1 MTTKH
6 PFPCPTK
13 LWHSDG
19 YDSISPTNP
28 KLSAKGKSVVVTGG
42 GTGIGAE
49 TAMYFAQA
57 GAARIALMGRRLQ
70 PLQDTK
76 DAIEAKYDTKVF
88 VASTDVTKRAEVE
101 KAFSDFGIGGKID
114 VLISNA
120 AKSGPIGAI
129 KDIDGDEIV
138 DAMYDNAKGAV
149 NVARGF
155 LRYAADNAVVVEVN
169 SNAAHV
175 NFTAGF
181 SSYCVAKF
189 ATYRFWDC
197 FALEFPRMRVYHI
210 HPGVVDTDMNRAVG
224 GVKAIGYE
232 DKGKCCKRLEYQ
244 ANDKD

>member
-1 MTTKH
+1 MTTQH

-13 LWHSDG
+13 LWHSDS
-19 YDSISPTNP
+19 YDSISPSNP

-70 PLQDTK
+70 PLQETK
-76 DAIEAKYDTKVF
+76 AAIEAKYDAKVF
-88 VASTDVTKRAEVE
+88 VASTDVTKRAEVN
-101 KAFSDFGIGGKID
+101 KAFSDFGNGGEID

-120 AKSGPIGAI
+120 ARTGPIGAI

-138 DAMYDNAKGAV
+138 DAMYDNVKGAV
-149 NVARGF
+149 NVAQAF
-155 LRYAADNAVVVEVN
+155 LRYATENAVVVDVN
-169 SNAAHV
+169 SSAAHV

-189 ATYRFWDC
+189 AVYRFWDC

-210 HPGVVDTDMNRAVG
+210 QPGVVDTDMNKAVG
-224 GVKAIGYE
+224 GTKAIGYE
-232 DKGKCCKRLEYQ
+232 DKGEPGRTPEYQ
-244 ANDKD
+244 ANHKD